1 MKLVIF
7 DLDGTLVDSELLCN
21 VALEHQ
27 LAESGFTYSATQLLE
42 RYRGGKLANI
52 IASLNAELGT
62 SLPVSFEADYREK
75 VNTLFDEQLTA
86 NAGVEEVLNTLTV
99 PVCIA
104 SSAPREKILRALR
117 VTGLTEYFDVNTLF
131 SAYDIDSWKP
141 EPDLFLHAAKNMRVA
156 PCECVVVEDSMLGL
170 QAAKSADMKRV
181 YYAPEYPEQNTLGAT
196 HITHMRQLLDY
207 IDSHANF
214 DRPQ

>member
-21 VALEHQ
+21 VALKHQ
-27 LAESGFTYSATQLLE
+27 LAESGFIYSATQLLE

-86 NAGVEEVLNTLTV
+86 NTGVEEVLNTLKV

-104 SSAPREKILRALR
+104 SSAPRGKILRALR
-117 VTGLTEYFDVNTLF
+117 VTGLAQYFDENTIF

-141 EPDLFLHAAKNMRVA
+141 EPDLFLHAAQKMKVA
-156 PCECVVVEDSMLGL
+156 PCDCIVVEDSVLGL

-181 YYAPEYPEQNTLGAT
+181 YYAPEYPKQNILGAT
-196 HITHMRQLLDY
+196 YITDMRQLLDC
-207 IDSHANF
+207 INSHANF
-214 DRPQ
+214 DRSQ

>member
-27 LAESGFTYSATQLLE
+27 LAESGFTYSPTQLLE

-62 SLPVSFEADYREK
+62 CLPVSFEADYREK

-86 NAGVEEVLNTLTV
+86 NDGVEEVLNTLTI

-117 VTGLTEYFDVNTLF
+117 VTGLTEYFDANTIF

-141 EPDLFLHAAKNMRVA
+141 EPDLFLHAAQKMEVA

-181 YYAPEYPEQNTLGAT
+181 YYAPEHPEQNTLGAT
-196 HITHMRQLLDY
+196 HITHIRQLLDY
-207 IDSHANF
+207 IDSHANV